1 MISYDEHLRALIGSS
16 RVDSI
21 DGLKVA
27 RAERKRPRKTRF
39 AKPLGPNHGSRNT
52 GFSGESKD
60 LKLEDY
66 AERSIEL
73 IVSKFNPLF
82 SPSAG

>member
-1 MISYDEHLRALIGSS
+1 MQRKNFRPESNFSLVMSTLKMISYDEHLRALIGSS

-52 GFSGESKD
+52 GFSGE
-60 LKLEDY
+60 
-66 AERSIEL
+66 
-73 IVSKFNPLF
+73 P
-82 SPSAG
+82 

>member
-1 MISYDEHLRALIGSS
+1 MITYDEHLRALIGPS

-21 DGLKVA
+21 EGLKVA

-52 GFSGESKD
+52 GFTGKS
-60 LKLEDY
+60 LRMTPNVL
-66 AERSIEL
+66 
-73 IVSKFNPLF
+73 
-82 SPSAG
+82 

>member
-1 MISYDEHLRALIGSS
+1 MITYDEHLRALIGPS

-21 DGLKVA
+21 EGLKVA

-52 GFSGESKD
+52 GFSGKS
-60 LKLEDY
+60 
-66 AERSIEL
+66 R
-73 IVSKFNPLF
+73 
-82 SPSAG
+82 

>member
-1 MISYDEHLRALIGSS
+1 MITYDEHLRALIGPS

-21 DGLKVA
+21 EGLKVA

-52 GFSGESKD
+52 GFSGKNDSEC
-60 LKLEDY
+60 
-66 AERSIEL
+66 SIEL
-73 IVSKFNPLF
+73 IVSKLTLF